1 MQDGASADYSLG
13 RAMCLS
19 PMPDKIITENA
30 AGLVVLLE
38 AETDPRR
45 RAVLTDLLIAEE
57 NAIAQ
62 RRGRCAL
69 ADALI
74 VRGRK
79 RVRRQ
84 RALLSR
90 MPRDAPQRQMAERI
104 LENMIR
110 IQTLFEAHRRVFN
123 EDLDAAA
130 FSRRPSGNSLTR

>member
-1 MQDGASADYSLG
+1 
-13 RAMCLS
+13 
-19 PMPDKIITENA
+19 MPDEIITENA
-30 AGLVVLLE
+30 AELVVLLE

-45 RAVLTDLLIAEE
+45 RAVLTDLLLAEE

-62 RRGRCAL
+62 HRGRCAL

-123 EDLDAAA
+123 EDPGAAA
-130 FSRRPSGNSLTR
+130 FSRRRWDLP